1 MGVLSIRPE
10 ELRSRANELE
20 QLRQQQLDIMKR
32 LRILVMS
39 LSDSWKGEAQET
51 FVQKFL
57 SKNQE
62 MNDLSTV
69 LEQYISL
76 AREAAQRAENVD
88 NTLLAAVY
96 KLLG

>member
-1 MGVLSIRPE
+1 MSTLSIRPE

-20 QLRQQQLDIMKR
+20 QLRQQQLDVMKR

-39 LSDSWKGEAQET
+39 LSDNWKGEAQEA

>member
-1 MGVLSIRPE
+1 MSTLSIRPE
-10 ELRSRANELE
+10 ELRFRANELE
-20 QLRQQQLDIMKR
+20 QLRQQQLDVMKR

-39 LSDSWKGEAQET
+39 LSDSWKGEAQEA

-76 AREAAQRAENVD
+76 AHEAAQRAENVD

-96 KLLG
+96 KLLS